1 MSGYGM
7 CAECGHPLTDAEM
20 FRGDCC
26 ESCDRLH
33 GEWLD
38 PYGDADDAPLDDEAH
53 EGEAA

>member
-1 MSGYGM
+1 M